1 MKSRVIVNPTKQSDL
16 DLKTHFNLSP
26 FKDESLGLDGPSA
39 KAQNGNIKIF
49 KYLTFSDAVDEEWA
63 RNHFRIFFV
72 RRGPVQTVSLMSM
85 FPQLNAKP

>member
-1 MKSRVIVNPTKQSDL
+1 MKSRVIVNPKKQSDL

-26 FKDESLGLDGPSA
+26 FKDEPLGYKGQA
-39 KAQNGNIKIF
+39 KKDNIKIF

-85 FPQLNAKP
+85 FSQLNAKP